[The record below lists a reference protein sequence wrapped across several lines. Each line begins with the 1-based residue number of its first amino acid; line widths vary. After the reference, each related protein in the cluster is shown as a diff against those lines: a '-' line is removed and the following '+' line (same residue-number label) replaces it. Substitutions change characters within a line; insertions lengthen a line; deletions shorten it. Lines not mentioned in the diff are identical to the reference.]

1 MGESRA
7 ALHEVLNALSPEQL
21 AALKARKSTGINSDV
36 LGTPEDHAHNRAMN
50 LHQFR
55 QRGQTDRRRVRIRL
69 LIELMASS
77 GALARMSANSMASHL
92 ATEFAGV
99 SVSTL
104 RRDISEARKLAD
116 THG

>member
-7 ALHEVLNALSPEQL
+7 ALHEALKALSPEQL
-21 AALKARKSTGINSDV
+21 AALKARTRGINSDV
-36 LGTPEDHAHNRAMN
+36 LGTPEDHAHNRVMN

-55 QRGQTDRRRVRIRL
+55 QRGQTDQRRVRIRL

-77 GALARMSANSMASHL
+77 GSLARMSANSMASHL
-92 ATEFAGV
+92 GTEFAGV